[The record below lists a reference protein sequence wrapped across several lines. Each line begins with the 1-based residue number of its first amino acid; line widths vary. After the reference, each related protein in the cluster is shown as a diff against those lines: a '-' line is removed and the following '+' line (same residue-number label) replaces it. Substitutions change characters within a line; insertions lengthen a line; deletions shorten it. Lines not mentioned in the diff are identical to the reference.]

1 MKRTG
6 TSDQATIDRWDCC
19 HHHPYDLEALSFL
32 PTFPLPLGLGFFNGV
47 FFFLSRM
54 ERREGKTTL
63 IILASRL
70 TQQTPY
76 LDYVELSEYP

>member
-32 PTFPLPLGLGFFNGV
+32 PTFPLPLGLGFFIKDGATGRKN
-47 FFFLSRM
+47 
-54 ERREGKTTL
+54 
-63 IILASRL
+63 
-70 TQQTPY
+70 Y
-76 LDYVELSEYP
+76 LDNFGVSPDTTDAIFGLR